1 MINNLLFQILPN
13 VDYLLKVQFTSQMII
28 FTVVICLTP
37 TIADRLTKK
46 QSRAARVG
54 LETLLFLSFILGFS
68 VWLFGTFILGFW
80 IIPTTIFILILE
92 VGSHVVEHYKISTLN
107 RLADE
112 VTFKKLK
119 NQAEDIERMFRIGL
133 TLYIPVPLGL
143 IIGTVASWFYKQT
156 PKETILFSLK
166 LVILMVS
173 LFLVIFLYISFI
185 KICDP
190 LFHDGNISSVDLDK
204 EMKGFFGQMLVKIYR
219 LVVPRRFREDSEK
232 EAIELACTVS
242 YLRKIYLYDAIHNV
256 FLLVALVA
264 LITFLFGVNIKPI
277 WLFTSLVVAVLFLN
291 VLPYVIGQTAL
302 HNKILERYKGIKR
315 INLLKKL
322 REYSPLFPFLSL
334 QPASSYSPYVKLGN
348 FMLNRKWN
356 STLREII
363 NLLEKMSEN
372 NSPKYDL
379 RDSTIYGFAPET
391 EGSPLV
397 IGKNIQN
404 NEIAGTK
411 NIYQSEQNLAK
422 AAAEIQKL
430 LKQLE
435 QDNPTTTLVE
445 QAIVAEKA
453 IKQIENDQALKARV
467 LGALKSAGKEAFKE
481 AVNHPLINV
490 LMAGIEGWQEK
501 N

>member
-13 VDYLLKVQFTSQMII
+13 FDYLLKVQFTSQMII

-54 LETLLFLSFILGFS
+54 LETLLFVIFILGFS
-68 VWLFGTFILGFW
+68 VWLFGTPILGFW

-133 TLYIPVPLGL
+133 TLYIPIPLSL

-204 EMKGFFGQMLVKIYR
+204 ETKGFGQMLVKIYR
-219 LVVPRRFREDSEK
+219 LVVPRQFREDSEK

-264 LITFLFGVNIKPI
+264 LITFLFGVNIRPI
-277 WLFTSLVVAVLFLN
+277 WLFTSLVVAVTFLN

-315 INLLKKL
+315 IKLLKKL

-348 FMLNRKWN
+348 FMLNQKWN

-372 NSPKYDL
+372 NSSKYDL

-435 QDNPTTTLVE
+435 QNNPTTTFE
-445 QAIVAEKA
+445 EKATVAAKA
-453 IKQIENDQALKARV
+453 IKQIENNPTLKARV
-467 LGALKSAGKEAFKE
+467 VGALKFAGKEAFKE
-481 AVNHPLINV
+481 AVDHPLVNI